1 MPWASR
7 KDDEQRRAKMWSENT
22 PAASHVKQGRLKRRK
37 LSNTSTSKLLYLN
50 PYDSGW
56 LVCVFEGN

>member
-1 MPWASR
+1 MMS
-7 KDDEQRRAKMWSENT
+7 KDVREMWSEIT

-37 LSNTSTSKLLYLN
+37 LSNPSTEKSLYLN

-56 LVCVFEGN
+56 LVCVFKKN